1 MVRPLAG
8 AAVAVPVAMVAV
20 VAAVTSTAQIVR
32 CIVAIYHSRVASV
45 LDTILQYLRTTL
57 VVLSG
62 TPVTP
67 LTLITAFAILFGA
80 RLVASL
86 TGRSLERL
94 LSARDLDKGMR
105 YTTIKIT
112 RYVIMLIGLFMA
124 LGTVGVNTSA
134 IMAGGA
140 VLLVGIGFGLQK
152 LAENFISGLLL
163 LLERP
168 VKKGDFIDVGGVL
181 GTVEDIGLRATH
193 VISREGVTM
202 IVPNASLVTAMVVNH
217 SVPTTARRIWVK
229 VGVTYEADLDHVV
242 AVLEA
247 VAKAEPLV
255 LATPPYEVRHQGFGE
270 SAIELALV
278 AWIPEARDELIVASK
293 LRFGISRA
301 FRREQI
307 TIPYPQREVH
317 LIPQPSLPSAQ
328 A

>member
-1 MVRPLAG
+1 M
-8 AAVAVPVAMVAV
+8 
-20 VAAVTSTAQIVR
+20 
-32 CIVAIYHSRVASV
+32 

-67 LTLITAFAILFGA
+67 LTLVTALAILLGA
-80 RLVASL
+80 RIIASIV
-86 TGRSLERL
+86 GRSLERL
-94 LSARDLDKGMR
+94 LSARDFDKGMR

-112 RYVIMLIGLFMA
+112 RYVIMLIAVLMA
-124 LGTVGVNTSA
+124 LGTIGVNTSA
-134 IMAGGA
+134 MMAGGA

-217 SVPTTARRIWVK
+217 SVPTTARRIWVR
-229 VGVTYEADLDHVV
+229 VGISYDADLDHVV
-242 AVLEA
+242 QTLEQ
-247 VAKAEPLV
+247 VAADEPLV
-255 LATPPYEVRHQGFGE
+255 LDTPRYEVRHQNFGD
-270 SAIELALV
+270 SAMELALI

-293 LRFGISRA
+293 LRFAISRA
-301 FRREQI
+301 FKREKI
-307 TIPYPQREVH
+307 IIPLPQREIHVVPPAA
-317 LIPQPSLPSAQ
+317 LR
-328 A
+328 